1 MLGGENWAMNTLR
14 FLKAEQIRQQVTKEQ
29 LQYITNMYQSIA
41 DEFAVKIE
49 NLSDKT
55 NISSILKTQYLRE
68 YQKELA
74 DQIGKLNWQIEAS
87 IKNGMKEVAQ
97 SVVDEEVKRALNF
110 GLTGISGKLSNIP
123 QDVVET
129 IVSGQLYQ
137 SDWSLSSAIWSANK
151 KVQQDCQNIV
161 ARGIAAN
168 KGVYEVAKDLEKYVN
183 PSAKKDYK
191 WSRDYPGS
199 NKVVDYNASRLVRTM
214 MSHAYQESFERAT
227 ENDPWVEAYEWNT
240 AHNTRICPYCMEMS
254 AENKF
259 GLGPG
264 IYPKGEVPLD
274 HPNGQCFITIVQSKS
289 SSQVADDIA
298 NRYNGTGDPK
308 MNAQI
313 DKFVQS
319 LGYKPTISTKPK
331 ATKLKQYTMKQIEN
345 ASKFIKELGMEEVAK
360 QNYMDTILDTSRE
373 FQNCFVDAMKK
384 KVKSWKYVDDGSYYQ
399 SASHSISFVKNDI
412 KAWGYK
418 INSKSRQTLFHEV
431 GHAIDDL
438 APGSMAKYSKSSK
451 YGFKEAMLQD
461 MKEMN
466 QKCKTDKEYVKK
478 LQHAVDDDAS
488 AGVQDA
494 ISAMHCKGI
503 GLKDVKES
511 VSIWYHHSTEYYE
524 RKDAKNEAASEL
536 FANMCGAQVNAKA
549 IAYMEEYFPNAY
561 KVFWNIINDI
571 GA

>member
-1 MLGGENWAMNTLR
+1 
-14 FLKAEQIRQQVTKEQ
+14 
-29 LQYITNMYQSIA
+29 MYQSIA

-49 NLSDKT
+49 NLSGKT

-110 GLTGISGKLSNIP
+110 GLTGISGKFSNIP

-199 NKVVDYNASRLVRTM
+199 NKVVDYNASRLARTM

-227 ENDPWVEAYEWNT
+227 ENDPWVEAYQWNT
-240 AHNTRICPYCMEMS
+240 AHNTRVCPYCQQMS
-254 AENKF
+254 VENKF

-274 HPNGQCFITIVQSKS
+274 HPNGQCFITIVQNKS
-289 SSQVADDIA
+289 SAQVANDIA
-298 NRYNGTGDPK
+298 NWYNGTGDPK

-313 DKFVQS
+313 DKFAQS
-319 LGYKPTISTKPK
+319 LGYKSTAPK
-331 ATKLKQYTMKQIEN
+331 FTTA
-345 ASKFIKELGMEEVAK
+345 IKTAAKTVAK
-360 QNYMDTILDTSRE
+360 AALDQAAAQALQGE
-373 FQNCFVDAMKK
+373 
-384 KVKSWKYVDDGSYYQ
+384 
-399 SASHSISFVKNDI
+399 
-412 KAWGYK
+412 K
-418 INSKSRQTLFHEV
+418 INRFE
-431 GHAIDDL
+431 I
-438 APGSMAKYSKSSK
+438 
-451 YGFKEAMLQD
+451 
-461 MKEMN
+461 
-466 QKCKTDKEYVKK
+466 
-478 LQHAVDDDAS
+478 
-488 AGVQDA
+488 
-494 ISAMHCKGI
+494 
-503 GLKDVKES
+503 
-511 VSIWYHHSTEYYE
+511 
-524 RKDAKNEAASEL
+524 
-536 FANMCGAQVNAKA
+536 
-549 IAYMEEYFPNAY
+549 
-561 KVFWNIINDI
+561 
-571 GA
+571 

>member
-1 MLGGENWAMNTLR
+1 MNKLR
-14 FLKAEQIRQQVTKEQ
+14 FLKAEQARQQITKQQ
-29 LQYITNMYQSIA
+29 LKYITSMYQSIA

-74 DQIGKLNWQIEAS
+74 DQISKLNWQIEAN

-110 GLTGISGKLSNIP
+110 GLTGISGKFSNIP

-199 NKVVDYNASRLVRTM
+199 NKVVDYNASRLARTM

-227 ENDPWVEAYEWNT
+227 ENDPWVEAYQWNT
-240 AHNTRICPYCMEMS
+240 AHNTRVCPYCQQMS
-254 AENKF
+254 TENKF

-274 HPNGQCFITIVQSKS
+274 HPNGQCFITIVQNKS
-289 SSQVADDIA
+289 SAQVANDIA
-298 NRYNGTGDPK
+298 NWYNGTGDPK

-313 DKFVQS
+313 DKFAQS
-319 LGYKPTISTKPK
+319 LGYKPTTPK
-331 ATKLKQYTMKQIEN
+331 FTTA
-345 ASKFIKELGMEEVAK
+345 IKTAAKTVAK
-360 QNYMDTILDTSRE
+360 AALD
-373 FQNCFVDAMKK
+373 QAAA
-384 KVKSWKYVDDGSYYQ
+384 Q
-399 SASHSISFVKNDI
+399 A
-412 KAWGYK
+412 
-418 INSKSRQTLFHEV
+418 
-431 GHAIDDL
+431 
-438 APGSMAKYSKSSK
+438 
-451 YGFKEAMLQD
+451 LQGE
-461 MKEMN
+461 K
-466 QKCKTDKEYVKK
+466 
-478 LQHAVDDDAS
+478 
-488 AGVQDA
+488 
-494 ISAMHCKGI
+494 
-503 GLKDVKES
+503 
-511 VSIWYHHSTEYYE
+511 
-524 RKDAKNEAASEL
+524 
-536 FANMCGAQVNAKA
+536 
-549 IAYMEEYFPNAY
+549 
-561 KVFWNIINDI
+561 
-571 GA
+571 